1 MDNKLYLLIQLIVLR
16 IYFRFRVILIEFFYL
31 LKTCD
36 LLDWYWIFG
45 RLNRIENN
53 GSVKVICFSCMKDC
67 KETLQDSFFY
77 NLSEREGR
85 INYINFVKA
94 VLSRDKQYI
103 TIYFLSSSRNL
114 YFLTLNFRKDCLLC
128 ERNA

>member
-1 MDNKLYLLIQLIVLR
+1 
-16 IYFRFRVILIEFFYL
+16 
-31 LKTCD
+31 
-36 LLDWYWIFG
+36 
-45 RLNRIENN
+45 
-53 GSVKVICFSCMKDC
+53 MKDC

-114 YFLTLNFRKDCLLC
+114 YFLTLNFRKDCLFC
-128 ERNA
+128 ERNARYAYF